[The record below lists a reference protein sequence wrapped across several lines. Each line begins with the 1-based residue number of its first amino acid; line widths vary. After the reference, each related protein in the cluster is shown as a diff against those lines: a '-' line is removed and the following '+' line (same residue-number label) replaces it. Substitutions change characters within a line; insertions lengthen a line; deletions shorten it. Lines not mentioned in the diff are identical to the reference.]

1 MTVSSRAPSDFT
13 GVIRLRNVGQESID
27 ARHETP
33 RPIRKDQRMSR
44 EAAGVICVFWVI
56 MAMR

>member
-1 MTVSSRAPSDFT
+1 MRDK
-13 GVIRLRNVGQESID
+13 
-27 ARHETP
+27 TP
-33 RPIRKDQRMSR
+33 RPILEDQRMSR

>member
-1 MTVSSRAPSDFT
+1 MQT
-13 GVIRLRNVGQESID
+13 Q
-27 ARHETP
+27 TP

-56 MAMR
+56 MAKR